1 MKRTIRGAVMAAPF
15 LLTPSM
21 IRAQSDGVTAPRN
34 ASVDAAGAHLIRVE
48 AGAGILRILGKPGLT
63 QVQVKGTARANSESV
78 LRDIQLIAERR
89 GDEVFI
95 RSEMPN
101 ENFSWFNIGTSPAL
115 DLVIEVPQGMSA
127 HVDDGSGDAE
137 IRGVG
142 DLDATDG
149 AGEFEVDGASS
160 VHITD
165 GSGGLSISNV
175 QGDVRVRD
183 GSGDVVA
190 RNVNGSFT
198 VESDGSGGIFA
209 TDIRGSVIIERD
221 GSGEVSATRIGR
233 DFVVRSKG
241 SGSVTYSAVTGRV
254 DIPGRKRRDRNS
266 D

>member
-15 LLTPSM
+15 LLTPSVL
-21 IRAQSDGVTAPRN
+21 RAQSDGITSPRN
-34 ASVDAAGAHLIRVE
+34 ASVNAAGAHLLRVE
-48 AGAGILRILGKPGLT
+48 AGAGILRILGRPGLT
-63 QVQVKGTARANSESV
+63 QVEVKGTARANSESV
-78 LRDIQLIAERR
+78 LRDIHLIAERR

-95 RSEMPN
+95 KSEMPN
-101 ENFSWFNIGTSPAL
+101 ENFSWFNNGNSGAL
-115 DLVIEVPQGMSA
+115 DLIIEVPQGMSA
-127 HVDDGSGDAE
+127 RVDDGSGDAE

-142 DLDATDG
+142 DLDASDG
-149 AGEFEVDGASS
+149 SGEFTVDGASS

-175 QGDVRVRD
+175 QGDVSVRD

-198 VESDGSGGIFA
+198 IESDGSGGIFA

-221 GSGEVSATRIGR
+221 GSGEVNATRIGR
-233 DFVVRSKG
+233 DFVIRSKG

-254 DIPGRKRRDRNS
+254 DIPERKRRDRNS

>member
-1 MKRTIRGAVMAAPF
+1 MAAPF
-15 LLTPSM
+15 LLTPSVL
-21 IRAQSDGVTAPRN
+21 RAQSDGVTAPRN

-48 AGAGILRILGKPGLT
+48 AGAGILRILGRPGLT

-78 LRDIQLIAERR
+78 LRDIHLIAERR

-95 RSEMPN
+95 KSDMPE
-101 ENFSWFNIGTSPAL
+101 ENFSWFNGASPAL

-127 HVDDGSGDAE
+127 HVDDGSGDTE

-149 AGEFEVDGASS
+149 SGEFQVDGASS

-183 GSGDVVA
+183 GSGDLVV
-190 RNVNGSFT
+190 RNVSGSFT

-209 TDIRGSVIIERD
+209 SDIRGSVIIERD
-221 GSGEVSATRIGR
+221 GSGEVNATRIGR

-254 DIPGRKRRDRNS
+254 DIPDRKRRDRNG